1 MSSIDEGFSSGSRM
15 TAAAIVGRAG
25 MDEIARVGSKQAFFE
40 GVGLIVMDSDKRL
53 HCLSQNSALKLEA
66 ISFSSSS
73 SQIIGGTS
81 RLTPVSSSSL
91 QDEEDEDDETDE
103 EDKDVGS
110 RVLAL
115 WTERVLGF
123 FFF

>member
-1 MSSIDEGFSSGSRM
+1 MIKKMSSIDGVFSSGSRV
-15 TAAAIVGRAG
+15 TAAAVVSRAG
-25 MDEIARVGSKQAFFE
+25 MDEIARIGSRQAFFE
-40 GVGLIVMDSDKRL
+40 GVGLIVMDSDKHL
-53 HCLSQNSALKLEA
+53 HCLSQNSALRLEA

-81 RLTPVSSSSL
+81 RLTLVSSSLL

-103 EDKDVGS
+103 EDEDVGS

-115 WTERVLGF
+115 
-123 FFF
+123 

>member
-1 MSSIDEGFSSGSRM
+1 
-15 TAAAIVGRAG
+15 
-25 MDEIARVGSKQAFFE
+25 
-40 GVGLIVMDSDKRL
+40 MDSDKRL
-53 HCLSQNSALKLEA
+53 HCLLQNSALRLEA
-66 ISFSSSS
+66 ISFSSSSS

-103 EDKDVGS
+103 EDEDVRS
-110 RVLAL
+110 RVLTL
-115 WTERVLGF
+115 WTEQVLGF

>member
-1 MSSIDEGFSSGSRM
+1 M
-15 TAAAIVGRAG
+15 IV
-25 MDEIARVGSKQAFFE
+25 I
-40 GVGLIVMDSDKRL
+40 DSDKRL
-53 HCLSQNSALKLEA
+53 HCLSQNSTLRLEA

-103 EDKDVGS
+103 EDEDVGS

-115 WTERVLGF
+115 WTEQVLGF